1 MQDEK
6 GSEMML
12 YLQLSQKVFP
22 NLPHPEQRCGATNE
36 SSLSTIVFF
45 TFSMGIWLLIM
56 HMPFIIRGTICQMS
70 LEKVEDIM
78 ARKQNEDL
86 LIEDELAAAFLS
98 DDDLSSTDAPAP
110 AATDDAWDDSE
121 EEFPGQLAV
130 DVYET
135 EEKLVVKA
143 RTAGVN
149 KEELDVS
156 ISDGILTISGT
167 LNSGD
172 DSDALNWHIQE
183 CYWGEFSRT
192 LALPVSVKE
201 DEVEAVLKD
210 GVLTVTFNKIKQ
222 EQAKKIQVQ

>member
-1 MQDEK
+1 
-6 GSEMML
+6 
-12 YLQLSQKVFP
+12 
-22 NLPHPEQRCGATNE
+22 
-36 SSLSTIVFF
+36 
-45 TFSMGIWLLIM
+45 
-56 HMPFIIRGTICQMS
+56 
-70 LEKVEDIM
+70 M
-78 ARKQNEDL
+78 ARKQNDDL
-86 LIEDELAAAFLS
+86 LIEDELTAAFLN
-98 DDDLSSTDAPAP
+98 DDTLTPDT
-110 AATDDAWDDSE
+110 AAVAVEETWDDSE

-172 DSDALNWHIQE
+172 ESDATNWHIQE

-210 GVLTVTFNKIKQ
+210 GVLTIKFSKLKQ
-222 EQAKKIQVQ
+222 EAAKKIQVQ

>member
-1 MQDEK
+1 
-6 GSEMML
+6 
-12 YLQLSQKVFP
+12 
-22 NLPHPEQRCGATNE
+22 
-36 SSLSTIVFF
+36 
-45 TFSMGIWLLIM
+45 
-56 HMPFIIRGTICQMS
+56 
-70 LEKVEDIM
+70 M
-78 ARKQNEDL
+78 AHKQNDDL
-86 LIEDELAAAFLS
+86 LIEDELTAAFLS
-98 DDDLSSTDAPAP
+98 DDAMTSSMSAAPI
-110 AATDDAWDDSE
+110 AADNNWDDSE

-135 EEKLVVKA
+135 EDKLVVKA

-172 DSDALNWHIQE
+172 DTDAINWHIQE

-210 GVLTVTFNKIKQ
+210 GVLTIKFSKIRQ
-222 EQAKKIQVQ
+222 EAAKKIQIQ

>member
-1 MQDEK
+1 
-6 GSEMML
+6 
-12 YLQLSQKVFP
+12 
-22 NLPHPEQRCGATNE
+22 
-36 SSLSTIVFF
+36 
-45 TFSMGIWLLIM
+45 
-56 HMPFIIRGTICQMS
+56 
-70 LEKVEDIM
+70 M

-98 DDDLSSTDAPAP
+98 DDDLSSTGVSSSV
-110 AATDDAWDDSE
+110 ATDDSWDDSE

-135 EEKLVVKA
+135 NEKLIVKA

-149 KEELDVS
+149 KEDLDVS

-167 LNSGD
+167 LSSGD
-172 DSDALNWHIQE
+172 DSDAVNWHIQE

-210 GVLTVTFNKIKQ
+210 GVLTVAFSKIKQ
-222 EQAKKIQVQ
+222 EQAKKIQIQ

>member
-1 MQDEK
+1 
-6 GSEMML
+6 
-12 YLQLSQKVFP
+12 
-22 NLPHPEQRCGATNE
+22 
-36 SSLSTIVFF
+36 
-45 TFSMGIWLLIM
+45 
-56 HMPFIIRGTICQMS
+56 
-70 LEKVEDIM
+70 M
-78 ARKQNEDL
+78 ARKQNDEL

-98 DDDLSSTDAPAP
+98 DDAVASEDVNEVTNTAEEP
-110 AATDDAWDDSE
+110 WDDSE
-121 EEFPGQLAV
+121 EDFPGQLAV

-135 EEKLVVKA
+135 DDRLVVKA

-172 DSDALNWHIQE
+172 DTDAINWHIQE

-210 GVLTVTFNKIKQ
+210 GVLTIKFNKVKQ
-222 EQAKKIQVQ
+222 EAAKKIQVQ

>member
-1 MQDEK
+1 
-6 GSEMML
+6 
-12 YLQLSQKVFP
+12 
-22 NLPHPEQRCGATNE
+22 
-36 SSLSTIVFF
+36 
-45 TFSMGIWLLIM
+45 
-56 HMPFIIRGTICQMS
+56 
-70 LEKVEDIM
+70 M

-98 DDDLSSTDAPAP
+98 DDDLSSNDVPAQSNED
-110 AATDDAWDDSE
+110 TWDDSE

-135 EEKLVVKA
+135 EDKLVVKA

-167 LNSGD
+167 LNSGGD
-172 DSDALNWHIQE
+172 EGATNWHIQE

-192 LALPVSVKE
+192 LALPVNVKE

-210 GVLTVTFNKIKQ
+210 GVLSISFSKIKT

>member
-1 MQDEK
+1 
-6 GSEMML
+6 
-12 YLQLSQKVFP
+12 
-22 NLPHPEQRCGATNE
+22 
-36 SSLSTIVFF
+36 
-45 TFSMGIWLLIM
+45 
-56 HMPFIIRGTICQMS
+56 
-70 LEKVEDIM
+70 M
-78 ARKQNEDL
+78 ARKQDDNL
-86 LIEDELAAAFLS
+86 LIEDELAAAFLNN
-98 DDDLSSTDAPAP
+98 DDLLTVDEPV
-110 AATDDAWDDSE
+110 AADNSWDDSE

-135 EEKLVVKA
+135 TDKLVIKA

-172 DSDALNWHIQE
+172 DTDAINWHIQE
-183 CYWGEFSRT
+183 CYWGEFNRT

-210 GVLTVTFNKIKQ
+210 GVLTISFTKVRQ
-222 EQAKKIQVQ
+222 EQAKKIQIQ